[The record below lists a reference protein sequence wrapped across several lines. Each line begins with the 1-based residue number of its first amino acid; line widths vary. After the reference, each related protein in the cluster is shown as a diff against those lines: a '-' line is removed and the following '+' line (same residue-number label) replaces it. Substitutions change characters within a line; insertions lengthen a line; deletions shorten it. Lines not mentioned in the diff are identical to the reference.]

1 MCKKETYSS
10 THENNQSGR
19 KFIQQ
24 SAALGAGV
32 MLAGTTDLFANDNNK
47 SAVTKNITKKGYA
60 ASDTSGKLSPWIF
73 ERRAVGDNDAW
84 KKVPDKKAR
93 YRYVIDAAT
102 I

>member
-1 MCKKETYSS
+1 METNNSN
-10 THENNQSGR
+10 HENNQSGR

-24 SAALGAGV
+24 SAVLGAGV
-32 MLAGTTDLFANDNNK
+32 MLAGTTDLFAMAITK
-47 SAVTKNITKKGYA
+47 VTGPKNITTKGYA
-60 ASDTSGKLSPWIF
+60 ARDTSGKLSPWTF

-84 KKVPDKKAR
+84 KKVLDKKAR